1 MAAPHEDEHT
11 QLLEF
16 LQRFNKQSLDAILEQ
31 SNHSKTED
39 VKIQQHALESMR
51 DQANHSITAQRDQ
64 ANHSITAQ
72 RDQANHSIT
81 AQGEAIVAVINAL
94 PGQGCVEASAVQ
106 SAAPEQSAVPCD
118 HLSQEPE
125 RIPESAPVTMPTA
138 GPLP

>member
-1 MAAPHEDEHT
+1 MRDQA
-11 QLLEF
+11 
-16 LQRFNKQSLDAILEQ
+16 
-31 SNHSKTED
+31 NHSITAQRD
-39 VKIQQHALESMR
+39 QANHSITAQR

>member
-1 MAAPHEDEHT
+1 MAAPPKDEHT

-31 SNHSKTED
+31 SKHSKTED

-72 RDQANHSIT
+72 GD
-81 AQGEAIVAVINAL
+81 AIVAVINAL
-94 PGQGCVEASAVQ
+94 PGQGCVEASAV
-106 SAAPEQSAVPCD
+106 QSAVPCD

>member
-1 MAAPHEDEHT
+1 M
-11 QLLEF
+11 
-16 LQRFNKQSLDAILEQ
+16 
-31 SNHSKTED
+31 
-39 VKIQQHALESMR
+39 
-51 DQANHSITAQRDQ
+51 RDQ

-106 SAAPEQSAVPCD
+106 SAVPCD

>member
-72 RDQANHSIT
+72 
-81 AQGEAIVAVINAL
+81 GEAIVAVINAL

-106 SAAPEQSAVPCD
+106 SAVPCD
-118 HLSQEPE
+118 HLS
-125 RIPESAPVTMPTA
+125 
-138 GPLP
+138 

>member
-1 MAAPHEDEHT
+1 MAAPPEDEHT

-72 RDQANHSIT
+72 RDQANHSTT
-81 AQGEAIVAVINAL
+81 AHGEAIVAVINAL

-106 SAAPEQSAVPCD
+106 SAVPCD
-118 HLSQEPE
+118 HLS
-125 RIPESAPVTMPTA
+125 
-138 GPLP
+138 

>member
-1 MAAPHEDEHT
+1 MAAPPKDEHT

-39 VKIQQHALESMR
+39 VKIQQHALESM
-51 DQANHSITAQRDQ
+51 RDQ